1 MEDIIS
7 DAAGLLGLN
16 VVLWLI
22 SLHLGKTWPVDFIWS
37 TWPCYQCVVI
47 LARGAA
53 PAPTWRA
60 LVTCVLVAV
69 WGWRLTLNFIV
80 RGGIGHEDWRYADMR
95 TQFGRHFWWASLFTV
110 FLGQTVFIFAP
121 CLSLYAALSPGG
133 APLSALDALGVGC
146 AAAGILLEAASD
158 TQMDAFQAARRE
170 KRTDAKIC
178 DRGLWRYSR
187 HPNYLGELMWWWGV
201 YALAVAAGAAA
212 WVVVG
217 PVLITLLF
225 LGVSIK
231 LMEDRQL
238 KNKGEAYE
246 AYRRAV
252 PSSLV
257 PLPTS
262 CGRAS
267 SAQL

>member
-1 MEDIIS
+1 M
-7 DAAGLLGLN
+7 
-16 VVLWLI
+16 
-22 SLHLGKTWPVDFIWS
+22 
-37 TWPCYQCVVI
+37 
-47 LARGAA
+47 
-53 PAPTWRA
+53 
-60 LVTCVLVAV
+60 LVAV

-95 TQFGRHFWWASLFTV
+95 AQFGRHFWWASLFTV
-110 FLGQTVFIFAP
+110 FLGQTIFIFAP

-146 AAAGILLEAASD
+146 AAGSILVEAASD

-170 KRTDAKIC
+170 SAPTPRFAIAAS
-178 DRGLWRYSR
+178 GEYSR

-257 PLPTS
+257 PLPPR

-267 SAQL
+267 SARLVSDLDFLSEPPAHPVWSIHCTACATHTV